1 MKLSMLAK
9 SSVFASILLLA
20 TSLFAANKGALEVT
34 DAVVVNGTTLPAG
47 EYSLTWDGTGPN
59 VQLSILKGRKV
70 VATTPA
76 RVVDKPNPQG
86 RDAALLKVNPDGT
99 KSLTEVRFSGKKYS
113 LEIGQESDKSDMMS
127 SK

>member
-9 SSVFASILLLA
+9 SSVFASVLLVA
-20 TSLFAANKGALEVT
+20 ASLFAVNKGALEVT

-47 EYSLTWDGTGPN
+47 DYSLTWDGSGPT
-59 VQLSILKGRKV
+59 VQLNILKGHKV

-76 RVVDKPNPQG
+76 RLVDKPNPQG
-86 RDAALLKVNPDGT
+86 RDSALLRINPDGT
-99 KSLTEVRFSGKKYS
+99 RSLAEVRFGGKKYS
-113 LEIGQESDKSDMMS
+113 LEIGPEGEKSDMMG